1 MAGRLDGKVT
11 LVTGGASGIG
21 RATALACAS
30 EGARLIIADRHA
42 EGGQQTVH
50 MITENGGEATFVQ
63 VDVTQATEVE
73 AMISTAVAT
82 YGRLDCAHN
91 NAGIGSRP
99 RVLLH
104 ELPEE
109 SWDRVL
115 DINLKG
121 VWLCMKYEIIQMLAQ
136 GGGAIVNTASIMG
149 LVGSWSRSGAY
160 NASKHGVVGL
170 TKTAALEYAQQGI
183 RVNCVCPGYIRTP
196 LIAEALASHPEMEA
210 QIVARHPVGRMGQ
223 PEEIAAAVVW
233 LCSDA
238 ASFVTGHT
246 MTVDGGYVAQ

>member
-1 MAGRLDGKVT
+1 MAGHLQDRVA

-21 RATALACAS
+21 RATALAFAR
-30 EGARLIIADRHA
+30 EGAKLVIADMDE

-50 MITENGGEATFVQ
+50 IITENGGEATFVQ
-63 VDVTQATEVE
+63 VNVTQAAEVE
-73 AMISTAVAT
+73 AMIHQTVQT

-91 NAGIGSRP
+91 NAGVGSRP
-99 RVLLH
+99 RVVLH

-109 SWDRVL
+109 SWDRVI

-121 VWLCMKYEIIQMLAQ
+121 VWLCMKYEITQMLLQ

-160 NASKHGVVGL
+160 NASKHGVIGL
-170 TKTAALEYAQQGI
+170 TKSAALEYAKSGI
-183 RVNCVCPGYIRTP
+183 RVNAVCPGYIRTP
-196 LIAEALASHPEMEA
+196 LIAQALSVNPEMEA
-210 QIVARHPVGRMGQ
+210 EIVSRHPVGRMG
-223 PEEIAAAVVW
+223 ESGEIAEAVVW
-233 LCSDA
+233 MCSDA
-238 ASFVTGHT
+238 ASFVTGHA

>member
-1 MAGRLDGKVT
+1 MAGHLHDKVA

-21 RATALACAS
+21 RSTALTFAR
-30 EGARLIIADRHA
+30 EGAKLVIADMN
-42 EGGQQTVH
+42 EDGGQQTVH
-50 MITENGGEATFVQ
+50 MITEKGGEATFVQ
-63 VDVTQATEVE
+63 VDVTRAAEVE
-73 AMISTAVAT
+73 AMIHQAVET

-91 NAGIGSRP
+91 NAGVSSRP
-99 RVLLH
+99 RVVLH

-109 SWDRVL
+109 SWDRVI

-121 VWLCMKYEIIQMLAQ
+121 VWLCMKYEIIQMLEQ

-170 TKTAALEYAQQGI
+170 TKTAALEYAKSGI
-183 RVNCVCPGYIRTP
+183 RVNAVCPGYIRTP
-196 LIAEALASHPEMEA
+196 LIDQTLSSNPEMEGE
-210 QIVARHPVGRMGQ
+210 IVSRHPVGRMGQ
-223 PEEIAAAVVW
+223 PEEIAEAVVW
-233 LCSDA
+233 MCSDA
-238 ASFVTGHT
+238 ASFVTGHA